1 MAERRP
7 QLESLCNM
15 QAAIGPAQEE
25 IHVPAYDAWDGLS
38 LTYDVKWPLHILLTP
53 EVGPVASRPDISYT
67 RSGLTLA
74 AALHTIPTARLDIR
88 PIPYQ
93 PLL

>member
-1 MAERRP
+1 MSERKP
-7 QLESLCNM
+7 QLKSLCDM

-53 EVGPVASRPDISYT
+53 EVGPVASCPDIRIT
-67 RSGLTLA
+67 A
-74 AALHTIPTARLDIR
+74 AALHILLPARLGMR
-88 PIPYQ
+88 PTPYQ
-93 PLL
+93 PVL